1 MDHGVGGRVAADRLR
16 AVTLPPALLDEYDAL
31 PALVVEHIGDR
42 RAARLAAT
50 AHSPLLFAHIYLS
63 HHLRDDAGRLS
74 LSPFHEDVAAYA
86 RRWLAPVDEP
96 GSERDAFIAP
106 RNIGKSTWLFLIL
119 PMWAAAHGHKKFV
132 AAFAH
137 SGPQAE
143 QHLSTFRNELEN
155 NELLRADFP
164 ELCEPKLRLRGATVA
179 DRDKQTTRSNGFTFA
194 ARGIDEG
201 VLGMKVEQRR
211 PDLIILDDVEPDEA
225 TYSLYQV
232 DKRLGTLLDAI
243 LPINIRAH
251 VVLAGTTT
259 IAGGIV
265 HQLIQHELGE
275 DADHP
280 AEWIDAE
287 RFRVHYYPAI
297 ITNDVGEERSLWPEK
312 WALDYLLSIRH
323 TRSYAKN
330 MDNRPVA
337 VNGAY
342 WSDDADFPDAGA
354 RLTTQRMLSLDPA
367 VTSTAKSDFTGA
379 AVLGLAPAVHGDDGK
394 IVERKAVVVER
405 TWRLRLTP
413 GAELRQWVL
422 AQLAADPAIKV
433 VLVETNQGGEVWATV
448 LHDLPPG
455 VRLMTVHQSEPKEF
469 RAARLLAA
477 CQRRRVLFRGKQL
490 PFRTEAL
497 AFPNTAHDDVIDA
510 VGSGAYRMIG
520 SKAHLA
526 GTPLATTS
534 SYVA

>member
-1 MDHGVGGRVAADRLR
+1 MS
-16 AVTLPPALLDEYDAL
+16 LPDAITSQLAAL
-31 PALVVEHIGDR
+31 PAIVRQHLPDR
-42 RAARLAAT
+42 RTARELAT
-50 AHSPLLFAHIYLS
+50 RRSPLLFAYVYLR
-63 HHLRDDAGRLS
+63 HHLRDDAGQITAS
-74 LSPFHEDVAAYA
+74 QFHLDVARYA
-86 RRWLAPVDEP
+86 ARWMAPVEEA
-96 GSERDAFIAP
+96 GTERDAFVAP
-106 RNIGKSTWLFLIL
+106 RGCGKSTWLFLIL

-164 ELCEPKLRLRGATVA
+164 ELCEPKLRARGATVA
-179 DRDKQTTRSNGFTFA
+179 DRDKQTTRANGFTFA

-211 PDLIILDDVEPDEA
+211 PDLIVLDDVEPDEA
-225 TYSLYQV
+225 AYSLYQV
-232 DKRLGTLLDAI
+232 GKRLGTLLDAI

-275 DADHP
+275 DVDSP

-287 RFRVHYYPAI
+287 KFRVHYYPAI
-297 ITNDVGEERSLWPEK
+297 MTDARGEEYSLWPAK
-312 WALDYLLSIRH
+312 WTLDYLQSIRH

-342 WSDDADFPDAGA
+342 WTDADLYEAGELPTTR
-354 RLTTQRMLSLDPA
+354 RLLSLDPA
-367 VTSTAKSDFTGA
+367 VTSTAKSDYTGA
-379 AVLGLAPAVHGDDGK
+379 AVLGLVPATYLTD
-394 IVERKAVVVER
+394 ERGRRKLVTPTRVVVER
-405 TWRLRLTP
+405 TWHLRMTP
-413 GAELRQWVL
+413 GEELRNWVL
-422 AQLAADPAIKV
+422 AQLAADPAISV

-455 VRLMTVHQSEPKEF
+455 VRLMTVHQHEPKEV

-510 VGSGAYRMIG
+510 VGSGVHRMIG
-520 SKAHLA
+520 KKNAA
-526 GTPLATTS
+526 EPTGTTAA
-534 SYVA
+534 YVA